1 MSMKDEQVTVQKK
14 FGTLAQHQSKNA
26 STQSFIEMI
35 TRSILHGYFNPLIF
49 WYLRLAMINGEP
61 IAFSEAFFGSLAR
74 GPGIALMSQIIGP
87 QPQAVAGAKGRVLGW
102 VVMVVPPVMF
112 VGL

>member
-1 MSMKDEQVTVQKK
+1 MSKK
-14 FGTLAQHQSKNA
+14 QFGTQSLAQHQSKNA

-35 TRSILHGYFNPLIF
+35 S
-49 WYLRLAMINGEP
+49 NGGP

-87 QPQAVAGAKGRVLGW
+87 QPQAVAGSKGSGW
-102 VVMVVPPVMF
+102 CLPSDVCWFINPINCSYKYNKP
-112 VGL
+112 